1 MKANLF
7 SLLILILTMI
17 NTNGQ
22 DYVEKVAHIWGGV
35 YFYGNTPLCIDMAGN
50 LYLTAIFYD
59 NVYFGNNESF
69 IIPADS
75 SDAFVA
81 RINPEGQLDWTTTV
95 GGFGFQYIHDI
106 EVDMEGF
113 VYISGNINSTT
124 IIDTATLV
132 WNDGYSDGYV
142 CKLATD
148 GSLQELVRSS
158 EAGEQG
164 NIEMIDIDTDGN
176 ICLMG
181 ITRGYELFGFPYNP
195 TGRSEW
201 GYGYY
206 VAKLDNDLNAEWIVT
221 VCDSTYF
228 KEHPSAYSPYNAIIT
243 DQYNNIYLAGSVDLK
258 TFLAKIDQ
266 DGRVVWFNAFTQF
279 GLPPIRDLF
288 LDKFNNIY
296 AFGRFGG
303 MIISSDTISGDFVI
317 VKFDSE
323 GNYLWG
329 SGMDIKIASFVVD
342 RNGYAYAITM
352 DNKGGMDKLLVF
364 DPDGNIIYDNPMSG
378 LTFQLFV
385 LDPTGNVY
393 LIGSFL
399 SEISLSDQTLIPE
412 DGSNFVIGQL
422 KANELIPGASHT
434 NNHSENAIY
443 LYPNPAHD
451 HVILE
456 TQKPGPYTIGIYTI
470 SGQLIFS
477 DRFIGTTYQYDLS
490 SFQKGIY
497 FIAIRSKDY
506 VRTEKIIKL

>member
-181 ITRGYELFGFPYNP
+181 ITRGYELFGF
-195 TGRSEW
+195 
-201 GYGYY
+201 
-206 VAKLDNDLNAEWIVT
+206 D
-221 VCDSTYF
+221 
-228 KEHPSAYSPYNAIIT
+228 
-243 DQYNNIYLAGSVDLK
+243 
-258 TFLAKIDQ
+258 
-266 DGRVVWFNAFTQF
+266 
-279 GLPPIRDLF
+279 RDRL
-288 LDKFNNIY
+288 
-296 AFGRFGG
+296 R
-303 MIISSDTISGDFVI
+303 
-317 VKFDSE
+317 
-323 GNYLWG
+323 
-329 SGMDIKIASFVVD
+329 
-342 RNGYAYAITM
+342 
-352 DNKGGMDKLLVF
+352 
-364 DPDGNIIYDNPMSG
+364 
-378 LTFQLFV
+378 Q
-385 LDPTGNVY
+385 
-393 LIGSFL
+393 
-399 SEISLSDQTLIPE
+399 
-412 DGSNFVIGQL
+412 
-422 KANELIPGASHT
+422 H
-434 NNHSENAIY
+434 
-443 LYPNPAHD
+443 
-451 HVILE
+451 IL
-456 TQKPGPYTIGIYTI
+456 
-470 SGQLIFS
+470 
-477 DRFIGTTYQYDLS
+477 
-490 SFQKGIY
+490 
-497 FIAIRSKDY
+497 
-506 VRTEKIIKL
+506 